1 MMSDSPRWRVFSA
14 LVVTLLVSACG
25 RTGDDAATALRDADG
40 ILGFVPA
47 DTPYVF
53 ATPERLP
60 DGVREKLEA
69 SADSMYAA
77 YQTVIE
83 ASFGDVAAELEV
95 QGDAE
100 QAELVMTLAA
110 EFVGLMQSENLRA
123 AGVPASPQSAI
134 YGVGLLPVLRL
145 ELSNPVA
152 FDAKIAELE
161 ANAGGEMSVGEVEG
175 VTYRFV
181 GDDSGRIIIAII
193 DDYVVATI
201 APTALSD
208 QQLANVLGINKP
220 DASIANSGALESL
233 AEAYGFAAYGLGFI
247 DMQRLANVFLDS
259 PSGVNAELLAMMEF
273 DAASVSDVCK
283 AEIREVAGIM
293 PRVAAGYTDVSVS
306 ELGYNTVFELR
317 RDIATGMSA
326 LAAPVPGLGADH
338 GGLGSFGLSLD
349 LLAAR
354 EFVVSRLDA
363 LDADPY
369 ECEYFEDMA
378 LTAAQ
383 MRMSLNQ
390 PLPPIVYGA
399 KGFLAVIDRI
409 EGLDMTGVRPPE
421 EVDARLLL
429 ATENAEGLLA
439 MGAMFSPEL
448 AALDLPS
455 DGTPVALD
463 VPQLTGQFGAAY
475 LAITDGA
482 IGLSIGDGDPAGLS
496 ELLNALPGDPPPS
509 MSMRLDGD
517 RYYAF
522 MSEAVQAG
530 NASGQEDV
538 QASPEV
544 QAAISQVMSGIGD
557 MIERIAVDVTF
568 TERGIELPA
577 TLTLAD

>member
-1 MMSDSPRWRVFSA
+1 MMSDSPRWRAISA
-14 LVVTLLVSACG
+14 LVFTLFVAACG
-25 RTGDDAATALRDADG
+25 RSGDEAANALRNADG
-40 ILGFVPA
+40 ILGYVPA

-60 DGVREKLEA
+60 DDVREKLEA

-83 ASFGDVAAELEV
+83 ASFGDVASELEI

-100 QAELVMTLAA
+100 QAELVMTLAS

-123 AGVPASPQSAI
+123 AGVPASPYSAL

-175 VTYRFV
+175 VSYRFV

-208 QQLANVLGINKP
+208 EQLANVLGINKP
-220 DASIANSGALESL
+220 DANIAESGALESL
-233 AEAYGFAAYGLGFI
+233 AEAYGFAAYGLGYV
-247 DMQRLANVFLDS
+247 DMLRMVNVFLDS
-259 PSGVNAELLAMMEF
+259 PTGVNAELLSMMEF
-273 DAASVSDVCK
+273 DTSTVSDICK
-283 AEIREVAGIM
+283 TEIREVAGIM
-293 PRVAAGYTDVSVS
+293 PRVAAGYTDVSATEIGS
-306 ELGYNTVFELR
+306 NTVFELR
-317 RDIATGMSA
+317 SDIATGMSA
-326 LAAPVPGLGADH
+326 LAAPVPGLGSDH
-338 GGLGSFGLSLD
+338 GGLGSFGLSID

-354 EFVVSRLDA
+354 EFAEARLEA
-363 LDADPY
+363 FEADPY

-378 LTAAQ
+378 MTAAQ

-390 PLPPIVYGA
+390 PVPPIAYGT

-409 EGLDMTGVRPPE
+409 EGLDMTGQSPPE
-421 EVDARLLL
+421 QVDARVLL
-429 ATENAEGLLA
+429 ASDNAAGLLA

-448 AALDLPS
+448 AALDLPD

-463 VPQLTGQFGAAY
+463 VPQLTGQFGAAH
-475 LAITDGA
+475 LAMTNSA
-482 IGLSIGDGDPAGLS
+482 LGLSIGNGDPEKLS
-496 ELLNALPGDPPPS
+496 DLLNSAPADPPPS
-509 MSMRLDGD
+509 MSMRLDGE
-517 RYYAF
+517 RYYTF

-530 NASGQEDV
+530 NAAGPEAEQV
-538 QASPEV
+538 SPEV
-544 QAAISQVMSGIGD
+544 QAALSQVMSGIGD
-557 MIERIAVDVTF
+557 MIERIAVDITF
-568 TERGIELPA
+568 TERGIEMPA